1 MQRPESQQEL
11 VETALA
17 TGTLPGLPQGH
28 FLDGGFCPA
37 ISGRSMQSFDPGRGE
52 PFAVFARGDAQDVDA
67 AVASARRA
75 FVQVWR
81 DSPAAERG
89 RILHRAAEL
98 IRAEAA
104 RLAVV
109 ESLDS
114 GKPLAEA
121 AGDVRGAARAF
132 EYYAGACDKLQ
143 GETFPLGPDYLGY
156 SLHEPVGV
164 AAQIIPWNYPISTAA
179 RGIAPALAAGCA
191 VVAKPAEQT
200 PFTALLLAELL
211 RRAGLPD
218 GVLNVLTG
226 TGAEAGAPLVSHPG
240 VDHITFT
247 GSVATG
253 IGVMKAAADNVT
265 RVVLELGGKSPVIVM
280 ADCDRAKALDGVMGA
295 IFENAGQICSAGSR
309 LIVERSL
316 HDGFVEDLCRRAE
329 RLSLGHGLRN
339 PKMGPVNSDA
349 QLGRVAGFIQ
359 RARGRGVEVAT
370 GGAETVDPESGKGW
384 FYRPTIV
391 DDCAGDDELVREE
404 IFGPVLT
411 VQIAE
416 DAEHAL
422 ALANDSQYALV
433 AGVYTADFT
442 TAHRLARRLDAGQVY
457 INEYFAGG
465 IEVPFGG
472 NKKSGFGRE
481 KGLEGLLNYCRTK
494 SVAARI

>member
-1 MQRPESQQEL
+1 MPARQ
-11 VETALA
+11 ALA
-17 TGTLPGLPQGH
+17 EIALCTGTLPDLPQGH
-28 FLDGGFCPA
+28 FIDGRFHPA
-37 ISGRSMQSFDPGRGE
+37 AAGRLMESFDPGRAA
-52 PFAVFARGDAQDVDA
+52 PFAAFARGDAEDVEA
-67 AVASARRA
+67 AVESARRA
-75 FVQVWR
+75 FETVWL
-81 DSPAAERG
+81 DTPAADRG
-89 RILHRAAEL
+89 RILHRAAAL
-98 IRAEAA
+98 IREEAA

-109 ESLDS
+109 ECLDS

-121 AGDVRGAARAF
+121 EGDVRGAARAF

-143 GETFPLGPDYLGY
+143 GETFPIGPDYLGY
-156 SLHEPVGV
+156 SHHEPVGV

-200 PFTALLLAELL
+200 PFTALLLAEILK
-211 RRAGLPD
+211 RAGLPD
-218 GVLNVLTG
+218 GVLNVVTG
-226 TGAEAGAPLVSHPG
+226 TGAEAGAPLVAHSG
-240 VDHITFT
+240 VDHVTFT

-265 RVVLELGGKSPVIVM
+265 RVVLELGGKSPVIVL
-280 ADCDRAKALDGVMGA
+280 ADCDRERALDGVMGA

-316 HDGFVEDLCRRAE
+316 HDSFVETLCRRAE
-329 RLSLGHGLRN
+329 ALTLGHGLRN
-339 PKMGPVNSDA
+339 PQMGPVNSA
-349 QLGRVAGFIQ
+349 EQQRRVAGFIA
-359 RARGRGVEVAT
+359 RARGNGATIAT
-370 GGAETVDPESGKGW
+370 GGAEATDPQTGQGW

-391 DDCAGDDELVREE
+391 VDCEAGDELVREE

-422 ALANDSQYALV
+422 ALANASQYALV
-433 AGVYTADFT
+433 AGVYTRDFS
-442 TAHRLARRLDAGQVY
+442 TAHRLAQRLDAGQVY

-481 KGLEGLLNYCRTK
+481 KGLEGLLGYCRTK